1 MTVLLNSSPLHNANS
16 IRGVG
21 VYTRFLSDALES
33 LQTQQDQFITGDDIG
48 LDQLNAIMAK
58 RGIDIMHYP
67 FFDLFL
73 HTLPLPIE
81 QKILGKSK
89 QKVVVTIHDVI
100 PLLYPDHYPV
110 GIKGSFHFFLQKQA
124 LKSVDAIITDS
135 QTSKADIVKHLSM
148 NEEKVTSIPLAGN
161 PQLQKSDAATIA
173 KVRSHFQLPKHFV
186 LYVGDINYNKNIPAL
201 IQAVQSIDQNVHLVC
216 VGRNFYPQHIPEWQA
231 IEAVLEPVKDR
242 VHFLTKIAKDDTQ
255 TLSALYSTCAVYVQP
270 SLYEG
275 FGLPLLEAMQC
286 DALIVSSNTPALT
299 EIGGEGV
306 LFVKPSTSELAQGI
320 KKTLSYTEQKKHQLK
335 AKNHETVQHFSWHKT
350 ALQTI
355 QVYKSVL

>member
-1 MTVLLNSSPLHNANS
+1 MRVLLNTLPLHNANA

-21 VYTRFLSDALES
+21 VYTRFLSEALEQ
-33 LQTQQDQFITGDDIG
+33 LQTDDDQFITRADIG
-48 LDQLNAIMAK
+48 LEQLNAIMAK
-58 RGIDIMHYP
+58 KGIDIIHYP
-67 FFDLFL
+67 FFDLFQ

-81 QKILGKSK
+81 QKIIGKSK
-89 QKVVVTIHDVI
+89 QKVIVTIHDVI

-135 QTSKADIVKHLSM
+135 ETSKNDISKLLSIPD
-148 NEEKVTSIPLAGN
+148 EKITSIPLAGN
-161 PQLQKSDAATIA
+161 PQLQKSNTGTVT
-173 KVRSHFQLPKHFV
+173 KVRSRFQLPEHFV

-201 IQAVQSIDQNVHLVC
+201 IDALQMIDETVHLVC
-216 VGRNFYPQHIPEWQA
+216 VGKNFYPHSIPEWDA
-231 IEAVLEPVKDR
+231 IASVLEPVKSR
-242 VHFLTKIAKDDTQ
+242 VHFLTEVAKDDTH
-255 TLSALYSTCAVYVQP
+255 TLSALYTACDLYVQP

-286 DALIVSSNTPALT
+286 NALVVSSNTPALK

-306 LFVKPSTSELAQGI
+306 LFVEPTATEIASGIAQVM
-320 KKTLSYTEQKKHQLK
+320 SFSEQKKHQLK
-335 AKNHETVQHFSWHKT
+335 TKNQETLNQFSWKQT
-350 ALQTI
+350 AQQTI